1 MLNGVD
7 SAHGRAVAGTAQ
19 EVSSLSDLSPAFSAM
34 GTQRTT
40 QALPALARE
49 LHGHGLLPPEEGL
62 LDGTFAS
69 AKKGGLAVGPTK
81 RGKGTKIMA
90 IAAVTSLPLA
100 VTVDRASPHETI
112 LLEETLAGSFPTG
125 RTAVR
130 PRTGASCDAT
140 SDVGVS
146 SGYLPGCNGSGD
158 WSRATNITSRT
169 FSAWSASAA

>member
-1 MLNGVD
+1 
-7 SAHGRAVAGTAQ
+7 
-19 EVSSLSDLSPAFSAM
+19 
-34 GTQRTT
+34 
-40 QALPALARE
+40 
-49 LHGHGLLPPEEGL
+49 
-62 LDGTFAS
+62 
-69 AKKGGLAVGPTK
+69 VGPTK

-100 VTVDRASPHETI
+100 VTVDSASPHETK
-112 LLEETLAGSFPTG
+112 LVEETLAGSFL
-125 RTAVR
+125 
-130 PRTGASCDAT
+130 TGASCDAT